1 MDIRLTK
8 ILATLG
14 PATGGKKK
22 IRDLVRSG
30 VNAFRLNLSHGG
42 HNVRGDLTTPNL
54 SHNYSS

>member
-22 IRDLVRSG
+22 IRDSVRSG
-30 VNAFRLNLSHGG
+30 VNVFRLNLSHGG
-42 HNVRGDLTTPNL
+42 HTVRGDLTTLNL
-54 SHNYSS
+54 SHN

>member
-22 IRDLVRSG
+22 IRGLVRSG
-30 VNAFRLNLSHGG
+30 VNAFRLSLSHGG

-54 SHNYSS
+54 SHN